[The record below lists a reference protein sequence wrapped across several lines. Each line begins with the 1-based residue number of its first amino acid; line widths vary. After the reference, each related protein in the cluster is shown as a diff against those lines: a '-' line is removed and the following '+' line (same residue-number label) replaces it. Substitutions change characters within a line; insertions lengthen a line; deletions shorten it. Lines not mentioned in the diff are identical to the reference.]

1 VSKEDKRDIG
11 ASILSLCC
19 LSVDIWLLVREP
31 MHLGVLRVDL
41 TNSRD
46 QLGGER
52 SHPNWS
58 KISHRDEIFLPQHFA
73 SYLFSHRWI
82 LHQPQVPKGRGMHH

>member
-46 QLGGER
+46 
-52 SHPNWS
+52 
-58 KISHRDEIFLPQHFA
+58 
-73 SYLFSHRWI
+73 
-82 LHQPQVPKGRGMHH
+82 